1 MGDPQTQRDEFE
13 LLASE
18 FAECFRDGQW
28 PSVSEY
34 VARYPQWASE
44 IQELF
49 PTIAAIEKLKHKRD
63 SRPRS
68 KPSFG
73 PVTVEELGDFRIIR
87 EIGRG
92 GMGIVCEAEEITL
105 GRRVALKFLPKHP
118 FLTDKQLDRFQREAK
133 TAARLHHTNIVPVF
147 GVGEDQGYHFIVMQL
162 IPGVGLDKVTS
173 LLQQEY
179 QPKAPAEAHAQQE
192 LVHCTTQ
199 DSDFLA
205 RLTND
210 LLKNQFEPPP
220 KPDSS
225 SSFDDTTVLE
235 TNAHRDGKSAAPTPP
250 QAEMETATS
259 GSRFRNGA
267 VGNQVPTRSADS
279 AGHQSIP
286 MSYFS
291 AVATIGL
298 QVAEALEHAHRQG
311 TIHRDI
317 KPANLLLDLQGVAWV
332 ADFGL
337 AKAAEKGQISH
348 TGDVVGTF
356 RYMAPEQVAGT
367 PDARSDVYS
376 LGLTLYEML
385 TLRCAH
391 DDESL
396 QKALIGSQPLNPP
409 VPPREIDRRIPR
421 DLETVVLKSITPEP
435 EARYQSAVDLAA
447 DLRRFLLGRP
457 VTARRS
463 SAIERA
469 WKWSR
474 RNPLVA
480 SLASAAMALLVLVA
494 ITASIAYARTRQ
506 ANREVRAALQAE
518 SLQRERA
525 ESILDI
531 SLEALDKVSA
541 QFTPQRV
548 GQLSSFDVE
557 APDGQSIELSA
568 GTTLTDEA
576 AGVLE
581 ELATFYDR
589 FAEGEG
595 YSPKLQFEAAKANRR
610 NGDIRRRLGQLAE
623 AELAYDQAIRL
634 ITPLAAREETQNSHI
649 LELART
655 YNGRGEL
662 YASVGDPL
670 RAEEA
675 HFAALDLLTAREDG
689 VEESADLLF
698 EEART
703 HYLLGRPSRSGPP
716 PEHHG
721 RPGPP
726 PPRDGSQREP
736 PPHEYSPP
744 PPHPQGLNPQS
755 DEQLDWAIEILIV
768 LTRQRPE
775 VDEYRHLI
783 ALCYRDRAHG
793 RDWQGVE
800 RAIEILEALI
810 RENPDVA
817 QYQYELIETLA
828 RWNVRMVETSRESR
842 AEAERELA
850 LALDLSEKL
859 IAAHPNI
866 PDYRVSQ
873 VHIHH
878 KLATVFDHPSHRN
891 RGQRNED
898 RLAESEQHF
907 LAAIALQKALVAEF
921 PEVSSYQLWQAAI
934 ELNLAR
940 HLLQREKP
948 DQALAT
954 VGEALE
960 ILEAIPQNDAGTGV
974 QDSIVGE
981 GYRMLGEIHGHNG
994 DHDLARDAFDK
1005 AAAFDG
1011 RRPPPPL
1018 PHDGSPEGRRGPPP
1032 RR

>member
-1 MGDPQTQRDEFE
+1 MGDQQTQRDEFE

-18 FAECFRDGQW
+18 FAECFRDGQF
-28 PSVSEY
+28 PSVSDY
-34 VARYPQWASE
+34 VARYPQWAAE

-63 SRPRS
+63 SRPRTR
-68 KPSFG
+68 PSFG

-118 FLTDKQLDRFQREAK
+118 FLNDKQLNRFQREAK
-133 TAARLHHTNIVPVF
+133 TAAKLHHTNIVPVF

-162 IPGVGLDKVTS
+162 IPGVGLDKVVS
-173 LLQQEY
+173 LLQQEH
-179 QPKAPAEAHAQQE
+179 QCKPTDKEHAPEE
-192 LVHCTTQ
+192 TVHCTTH

-205 RLTND
+205 QLTND
-210 LLKNQFEPPP
+210 LLKNQFEPPT

-225 SSFDDTTVLE
+225 SSLDDTTVLE
-235 TNAHRDGKSAAPTPP
+235 SNGHADEKSKSPFPAQAHID
-250 QAEMETATS
+250 TATS
-259 GSRFRNGA
+259 GEKWAKDASDKKEHRPSVDNMGRKA
-267 VGNQVPTRSADS
+267 
-279 AGHQSIP
+279 IP
-286 MSYFS
+286 ASYFS
-291 AVATIGL
+291 GVANIGL
-298 QVAEALEHAHRQG
+298 QVAEALEYAHRQG

-337 AKAAEKGQISH
+337 AKAAEKGQLSH

-396 QKALIGSQPLNPP
+396 QKALVGAQPLNPP
-409 VPPREIDRRIPR
+409 LPPREIDPRIPR
-421 DLETVVLKSITPEP
+421 DLETVVLKSIAPEP
-435 EARYQSAVDLAA
+435 ESRYQAAVELAA

-457 VTARRS
+457 VNARRS

-480 SLASAAMALLVLVA
+480 GLATAALALLMLVA
-494 ITASIAYARTRQ
+494 ITASVAYARTRQ

-541 QFTPQRV
+541 QFAPQRV
-548 GQLSSFDVE
+548 GQLSSFDVQS
-557 APDGQSIELSA
+557 PDGQAIELSA

-610 NGDIRRRLGQLAE
+610 IGDIRRRLGQLAE
-623 AELAYDQAIRL
+623 AESAYDQAIRL
-634 ITPLAAREETQNSHI
+634 ITPLAGKYAKDNSHV

-662 YASVGDPL
+662 YATEGDPQL
-670 RAEEA
+670 AEDA
-675 HFAALDLLTAREDG
+675 HFAALDLLVAEEDS
-689 VEESADLLF
+689 VEDSADVLF
-698 EEART
+698 EKART
-703 HYLLGRPSRSGPP
+703 YYLLGRPNRSGPP

-721 RPGPP
+721 GPGPPPHRDGSRPGPP
-726 PPRDGSQREP
+726 RHD
-736 PPHEYSPP
+736 HAPP
-744 PPHPQGLNPQS
+744 PPHPRGHDPQS
-755 DEQLDWAIEILIV
+755 DEQLDRAIEILTV
-768 LTRQRPE
+768 LTTQFPE

-783 ALCYRDRAHG
+783 ARCYRDRAHG
-793 RDWQGVE
+793 RAWQGVE
-800 RAIEILEALI
+800 RAIEILIDLI

-817 QYQYELIETLA
+817 QYQYELIETYA
-828 RWNVRMVETSRESR
+828 RWDVRMAEASRE
-842 AEAERELA
+842 AQADAERDLGLA
-850 LALDLSEKL
+850 LELSEKL
-859 IAAHPNI
+859 VAAHPNI

-878 KLATVFDHPSHRN
+878 KLASVLDHSEHRN
-891 RGQRNED
+891 RGQDNDNRF
-898 RLAESEQHF
+898 AESEQHF
-907 LAAIALQKALVAEF
+907 RAAIALQQGLVAEF
-921 PEVSSYQLWQAAI
+921 PEVVSYQLWQAVI

-940 HLLQREKP
+940 HLLFREEM
-948 DQALAT
+948 DEALAT
-954 VGEALE
+954 VEEAIE
-960 ILEAIPQNDAGTGV
+960 ILDAIPEHDDGSGV
-974 QDSIVGE
+974 QDAVFGE
-981 GYRMLGEIHGHNG
+981 AYRMLGEIHRYQG
-994 DHDLARDAFDK
+994 DHTLAREAFDT
-1005 AAAFDG
+1005 ASEFDG
-1011 RRPPPPL
+1011 RGPPPPRRG
-1018 PHDGSPEGRRGPPP
+1018 DDRRDGRRGPPP